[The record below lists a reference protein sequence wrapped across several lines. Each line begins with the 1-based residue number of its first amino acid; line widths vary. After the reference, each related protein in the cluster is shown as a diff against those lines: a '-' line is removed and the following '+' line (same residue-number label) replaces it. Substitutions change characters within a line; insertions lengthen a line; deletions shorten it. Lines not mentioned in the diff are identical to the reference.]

1 MRKLY
6 RNPVEGKIAGVCEGI
21 GNYFNIDPVI
31 VRLIFLMA
39 LCMGGGLLVYIIAWI
54 VIPKLLVQQGF
65 EGSTTVG

>member
-65 EGSTTVG
+65 

>member
-1 MRKLY
+1 
-6 RNPVEGKIAGVCEGI
+6 
-21 GNYFNIDPVI
+21 
-31 VRLIFLMA
+31 MA